1 MNYKNHCDVPLVYDA
16 IISSA
21 YDIAIW
27 MIEDLGVETN
37 GYSKAGQSVA
47 HLVQSEYEDAWGIE
61 KRKLAHLMELLK
73 ARGTK
78 FPAISPPEYRKLH
91 NIKKVCL

>member
-47 HLVQSEYEDAWGIE
+47 HLVQSQYKRKWGKE
-61 KRKLAHLMELLK
+61 KRQLEKIIELLK
-73 ARGTK
+73 VRGAK
-78 FPAISPPEYRKLH
+78 FPAISPPKYRKRH